1 MILSIVRGDFKS
13 FLGKKTN
20 TPETWKTY
28 FKPNILEGKSK
39 RFVLRKKKKDK
50 KKKKK
55 KRKKE
60 KTHDGKKKDKEVERE
75 AYVSFQWFPKR
86 KKCYST
92 SLNSSNIP
100 RRMLSESCITRSVF
114 STKYSVF
121 RLCGPHSLPLFHW
134 NNRYQKLIEGNY
146 GYISSFGFL
155 QKINC

>member
-39 RFVLRKKKKDK
+39 RFVLRKKKDK
-50 KKKKK
+50 KKKKEK
-55 KRKKE
+55 ERKN
-60 KTHDGKKKDKEVERE
+60 TRWKKKWNAKH
-75 AYVSFQWFPKR
+75 VSFQWFPKR